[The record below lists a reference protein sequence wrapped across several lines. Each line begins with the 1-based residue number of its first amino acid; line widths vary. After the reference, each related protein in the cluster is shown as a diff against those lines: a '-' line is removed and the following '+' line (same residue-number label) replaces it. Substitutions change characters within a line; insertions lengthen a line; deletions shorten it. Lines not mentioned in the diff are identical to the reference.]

1 MAVAR
6 TAIGGSVME
15 KERVVAGWCR
25 WMIAAATAFLLAAG
39 VSRPAMAAEGAA
51 YRLGSQDQI
60 VVTVFG
66 QEDLS
71 GEFQVDGEGRVSL
84 PLVGNVQLG
93 DLTIREAEAA
103 IADKLQPDY
112 LRNPRVSV
120 QVVNYRPFYI
130 LGEVKQP
137 GGYPYVDGMT
147 VVQAVAL
154 AGGYTYRAD
163 EDDVVIV
170 RGGDRGRGKEK
181 ARQETRVM
189 PGDIIEVPERFF

>member
-1 MAVAR
+1 
-6 TAIGGSVME
+6 ME
-15 KERVVAGWCR
+15 KGRIFAGWCR
-25 WMIAAATAFLLAAG
+25 CVIVAATAFLLAAG
-39 VSRPAMAAEGAA
+39 VSRMTAAAEGAA

-93 DLTIREAEAA
+93 DMTIREAEAA
-103 IADKLQPDY
+103 IADKLRPDY